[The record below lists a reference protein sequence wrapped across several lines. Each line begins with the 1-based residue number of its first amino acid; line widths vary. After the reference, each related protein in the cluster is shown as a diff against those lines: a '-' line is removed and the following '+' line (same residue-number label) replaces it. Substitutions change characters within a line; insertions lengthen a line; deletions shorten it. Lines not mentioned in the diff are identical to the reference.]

1 MPLNRQHLADIYRPT
16 GPKQIATGLAWSQG
30 GSQTLTQQVDLSLPI
45 RGLRLV
51 FKGRVVIG
59 TAGFTSANPEGF
71 LNLIPSIIIQGTN
84 ARQQGNLTLWNIDL
98 ASLFV
103 IQSLFAFRGAAFYS
117 INSGTGEVE
126 LAPPT
131 MPIPTTWAPI
141 TATGTY
147 DFRIVVDVPFHP
159 FQSNGFGKE
168 PLTIPQY
175 LVRNEEWKD
184 SVQIILGFGT
194 QAGGGATGVLGT
206 AAAGTTITYTAYG
219 SGSGSP
225 TIDVYSLP
233 VLMGTTLKDQILPG
247 VISRVSTPIT
257 TVMQS
262 AATGAVLLNMQKQP
276 TPRVFFKQGVSTVS
290 PAFSSLTDTNVTALG
305 LQLGQNRNVRN
316 VLDLFTHKLQQ
327 ADVYARDL
335 IQGYTMFDFMDQ
347 GNPDSAYSGQDIG
360 DGATLQITG
369 NVTGVANALGLLIQ
383 EQILQQPAGN
393 LMNF

>member
-1 MPLNRQHLADIYRPT
+1 MPLNRQHLADIYRPA
-16 GPKQIATGLAWSQG
+16 GPKQIVTGLAWSQG
-30 GSQTLTQQVDLSLPI
+30 GTQTLTQQVDLSLPI
-45 RGLRLV
+45 RGFR
-51 FKGRVVIG
+51 FAFSGRVVIG

-98 ASLFV
+98 ATLWVLQNF
-103 IQSLFAFRGAAFYS
+103 FAYRGAAYYS

-131 MPIPTTWAPI
+131 LPMPASYAPI

-147 DFRIVVDVPFHP
+147 DFRIVLDIPFHP

-168 PLTIPQY
+168 PLTVPQF

-184 SVQIILGFGT
+184 SIQILLGFGT

-206 AAAGTTITYTAYG
+206 SAATTTITYSAYG

-225 TIDVYSLP
+225 SIAISSLP

-257 TVMQS
+257 SAMQS
-262 AATGAVLLNMQKQP
+262 AGTGVPLLNLQKQP
-276 TPRVFFKQGVSTVS
+276 TPRIYFKQGVSTVT
-290 PAFSSLTDTNVTALG
+290 PAFSSLTDTNVTTLG
-305 LQLGQNRNVRN
+305 VQLGQNRNIRN
-316 VLDLFTHKLQQ
+316 AIDIFQHKLQQ
-327 ADVYARDL
+327 ADVYSRDL

-347 GNPDSAYSGQDIG
+347 GNPDSAYPGQDIG
-360 DGATLQITG
+360 DGATLQVTG
-369 NVTGVANALGLLIQ
+369 NVTGVANAIALIVQ
-383 EQILQQPAGN
+383 EQVLQQPGGN
-393 LMNF
+393 LMQF